1 MRRPWG
7 ILVIL
12 TLPVFIGALDLT
24 IVSAILPDIINQLRL
39 PLDSRFDDASWA
51 VSGYLLAYTISM
63 TFMGRISDIMGR
75 RWVYITCLVIFMFGS
90 WFVTIAHTWPSDWY
104 LNTYRWFYPNPDT
117 HIPPA
122 LEIRQLH
129 MIIFGRVIQ
138 AFGAGAMVPVTMAVV
153 GDMFPA
159 EKRARPLG
167 FVGAVDTAGWVLG
180 HLYGGAMVKFFGANG
195 DAIVDALGSLGLNL
209 GYPDWRTLF
218 ILNIPISLVAL
229 VGAWWALRSPE
240 FGHRSGQYLDVLGTA
255 LITLALI
262 GLSVGVGGA
271 SPESALG
278 ADSFE
283 DLSNQ
288 SGGDY
293 TIPLLVGAA
302 LFFTL
307 FILWELRAKH
317 PLIDLQLFRK
327 RNYSASAFTNFC
339 VGFGLA
345 IGLVSVPLVINIRSS
360 STSQAAFQD
369 AALIAGLVLSGL
381 TVPMAIAAY
390 PGALLSDRYGFRPVT
405 VSGLFLAVIGFLL
418 CSLTWTAD
426 ISPWIMTLEIAVI
439 GVGLGLTISPVSTA
453 LINEVPVGERGVSA
467 ALVLIL
473 RLVGMTLAI
482 SGLTSYALSR
492 VEQRTRALGHIT
504 EIKERQ
510 AAYLDATVAQIN
522 ELFLIGAAVSLAA
535 LFIALRLHGGRVEK
549 GATSDHPPRPTLA

>member
-7 ILVIL
+7 ILIVL

-24 IVSAILPDIINQLRL
+24 IVSAILPEIINQLKL
-39 PLDSRFDDASWA
+39 PIDSRFDDASWA

-63 TFMGRISDIMGR
+63 TFMGRISDIIGR
-75 RWVYITCLVIFMFGS
+75 RWVYIACLIIFMFGS
-90 WFVTIAHTWPSDWY
+90 WFVTIAHTWPADWY
-104 LNTYRWFYPNPDT
+104 LDGYRWLYPNPDT

-129 MIIFGRVIQ
+129 MIILGRVIQ

-159 EKRARPLG
+159 GERARPLG

-180 HLYGGAMVKFFGANG
+180 HLYGGAMVKFFGAHG
-195 DAIVDALGSLGLNL
+195 DIIVDALGSVGLDL
-209 GYPDWRTLF
+209 GYPTWHTLF

-229 VGAWWALRSPE
+229 VGAWYALRGGE
-240 FGHRSGQYLDVLGTA
+240 FGHRSGQYFDVLGTA

-262 GLSVGVGGA
+262 GFSVGVGGA

-278 ADSFE
+278 AESFE
-283 DLSNQ
+283 DLSTHSSN
-288 SGGDY
+288 DY
-293 TIPLLVGAA
+293 TIPLLIGAA
-302 LFFTL
+302 VFFGLFL
-307 FILWELRAKH
+307 LWEMRTRH
-317 PLIDLQLFRK
+317 PLIDLKLFRK

-345 IGLVSVPLVINIRSS
+345 IGLVSVPLVINIRAE
-360 STSQAAFQD
+360 STSQEAFQD

-381 TVPMAIAAY
+381 TVPMALAAY

-405 VSGLFLAVIGFLL
+405 VGGLALAVIGFVL
-418 CSLTWTAD
+418 CSLTWTSD
-426 ISPWIMTLEIAVI
+426 ISPWIMAFEIAVI

-453 LINEVPVGERGVSA
+453 LINEVPMGERGVSA

-492 VEQRTRALGHIT
+492 VEQRTRALGNIT
-504 EIKERQ
+504 DIDERQ

-522 ELFLIGAAVSLAA
+522 ELFLIGAAVTVVA

-549 GATSDHPPRPTLA
+549 GAESDHPRPTLT